1 MRKTFLL
8 SAILIAMA
16 LLLPSCRKA
25 EGAEATRS
33 AAEPRATS
41 AQASSGQV
49 PAAQV
54 PPVLVPEDSDSPDR
68 DDADDGYQRVK
79 VAGTEVLWDGYRAI
93 EPDSRLDIT
102 SMDFSDFGISVTGE
116 YPVTRETYSIM
127 EGTVM
132 ETEVV
137 HIHSAGAGPA
147 IYIVG
152 GVHGDEKA
160 AWYCAT
166 LMRDITISCG
176 DLYILVPANAN
187 GARNDTRYV
196 VDRQDLNRSFP
207 GDPDGNE
214 AEALADAIFT
224 DIKRIRPDLVLDLHE
239 AIVMTQSRDFLG
251 STYIFTD
258 LSGMEDL
265 FFDLLFATQD
275 GTICHNEFGY
285 TGPGPD
291 GSVNAEVTRRLHI
304 PVITVET
311 FRGFDIYRRVHD
323 QLDTVLFVLSYNG
336 MR

>member
-1 MRKTFLL
+1 MRKIHTVL
-8 SAILIAMA
+8 AILISMT

-25 EGAEATRS
+25 EGADVMPETEARM
-33 AAEPRATS
+33 
-41 AQASSGQV
+41 
-49 PAAQV
+49 
-54 PPVLVPEDSDSPDR
+54 PEDSDSPDR
-68 DDADDGYQRVK
+68 TSVADDGYRRVV

-93 EPDSRLDIT
+93 EPDSRLDIAVM
-102 SMDFSDFGISVTGE
+102 SFPDFGISVTEE
-116 YPVTRETYSIM
+116 YPVSGETYRIM

-137 HIHSAGAGPA
+137 HIHSAASGPA
-147 IYIVG
+147 VYVVG

-160 AWYCAT
+160 AWYCAM
-166 LMRDITISCG
+166 LLRDITVSCG
-176 DLYILVPANAN
+176 DLYVLAPANAN

-214 AEALADAIFT
+214 AQQLADAIFR
-224 DIKRIRPDLVLDLHE
+224 DIMRIRPDLVLDLHE
-239 AIVMTQSRDFLG
+239 AIVMNQSRDFLG

-275 GTICHNEFGY
+275 GTICSNEFGY
-285 TGPGPD
+285 SGPGPD
-291 GSVNAEVTRRLHI
+291 GSVNAEVTKRLHI

-323 QLDTVLFVLSYNG
+323 QLDTVLFVLGYNG